1 MLQHPA
7 SFQTAVQGLFMAQRQ
22 AVASETPGCGQHLC
36 FIGSGREQEDQY
48 VHMVVASFL
57 QRNTQY
63 ISLAKGG
70 YHGKLFTSCI
80 TSICFHSNSS
90 RCHMSR
96 EFMNHFIHFFFD
108 QLWQPSYSIKK
119 VEEF

>member
-57 QRNTQY
+57 QRNSQY
-63 ISLAKGG
+63 VSLAKGG
-70 YHGKLFTSCI
+70 YHGKEALCWVMFC
-80 TSICFHSNSS
+80 
-90 RCHMSR
+90 
-96 EFMNHFIHFFFD
+96 E
-108 QLWQPSYSIKK
+108 LG
-119 VEEF
+119 